1 MLNDT
6 VELYSPQQFRLVDRK
21 ANMINV
27 AGKRSSL
34 SFLNATLTGLPGVV
48 DGVFC
53 VPERGRRGGTSG
65 GVCGGPCAGPR
76 RHSGR
81 IAPASGFGVPA
92 APRRVCRCLPRDGN
106 GKILARTVQALIAS
120 IWPGATDMHA
130 IER

>member
-34 SFLNATLTGLPGVV
+34 SFLNAVLTGLPGVV

-53 VPERGRRGGTSG
+53 
-65 GVCGGPCAGPR
+65 
-76 RHSGR
+76 
-81 IAPASGFGVPA
+81 
-92 APRRVCRCLPRDGN
+92 
-106 GKILARTVQALIAS
+106 ARA
-120 IWPGATDMHA
+120 
-130 IER
+130 R